1 MIAGFAQSLQAK
13 QTAAELQ
20 DAYAKLS
27 RKFAAENPSWRPAEP
42 ATGTLLFIATDEY
55 TAPYGLDTSTHDAR
69 NKHADALF
77 DLAKQAAEAGQLS
90 LAFQW
95 ATETV
100 RENPDH
106 AEARRVLGYEQR
118 DGRWL
123 TAYGVKMFDAG
134 KVWNPKRGWVAKDD
148 ASSRDAKDVKNE
160 ADAAR
165 HADIKTGWQIRTDHF
180 QVTTNHSQ
188 AAGAELAVRL
198 EQLYQIWRQLFAG
211 FYYTPLEVRALFA
224 GERNAR
230 VLSHPF
236 HVIYYRNK
244 TEYVEALRKHQPRI
258 GETLGVYFEKL
269 HEAHFFAGD
278 EHSASTLFHEAV
290 HQLFQE
296 SKPTAKNMAVT
307 GNSWAVEG
315 VATYFETLTE
325 HVDPRAGLYFTMGE
339 LSAGRLPGAR
349 RRMSEGFYIP
359 VGQLVR
365 IGKGELQRS
374 PQIVPIYGES
384 CGLSAFLI
392 DGEQGRYREPFV
404 RYLQAIYAGHD
415 NEGSLAE
422 LTESIYTELDAQF
435 RRYMMQSLP

>member
-1 MIAGFAQSLQAK
+1 MPIG
-13 QTAAELQ
+13 
-20 DAYAKLS
+20 
-27 RKFAAENPSWRPAEP
+27 P
-42 ATGTLLFIATDEY
+42 ATGMLLFIATDEY
-55 TAPYGLDTSTHDAR
+55 TPPYVLDASTQEVR

-77 DLAKQAAEAGQLS
+77 DLARQAAEAGQLS

-123 TAYGVKMFDAG
+123 TAYGVKMFDTAG
-134 KVWNPKRGWVAKDD
+134 KVWDPKRGWVAKDAKD
-148 ASSRDAKDVKNE
+148 SDDAKSE
-160 ADAAR
+160 ADAGR

-180 QVTTNHSQ
+180 QVTTNHSV
-188 AAGAELAVRL
+188 AAGADLAARL

-236 HVIYYRNK
+236 HVIYYHDK
-244 TEYVEALRKHQPRI
+244 QQYVDALRKHQPRI
-258 GETLGVYFEKL
+258 AETLGVYFDTL

-278 EHSASTLFHEAV
+278 EHSASTLYHEAV

-296 SKPTAKNMAVT
+296 SKPTAKHIAAT
-307 GNSWAVEG
+307 ANSWVVEG
-315 VATYFETLTE
+315 VATYFETLTQ

-339 LSAGRLPGAR
+339 LSEGRLPGAR
-349 RRMSEGFYIP
+349 MRISEGFYIP
-359 VGQLVR
+359 VGVLVR
-365 IGKGELQRS
+365 MGKGDLQRS
-374 PQIVPIYGES
+374 PQIIPIYGEAWRTVDVPDRWRA
-384 CGLSAFLI
+384 GALSRA
-392 DGEQGRYREPFV
+392 V
-404 RYLQAIYAGHD
+404 RTVSASRIRGA
-415 NEGSLAE
+415 
-422 LTESIYTELDAQF
+422 
-435 RRYMMQSLP
+435 R